1 MDRTDTVVLGAGHA
15 GLATSRALTAAGREH
30 VVLDRAGVGSAW
42 ARRWDSLTLLTP
54 TWLNRLPGW
63 EPPGDPDGF
72 LTAAAFA
79 QGLEAYAASF
89 DAPVVTGADVLAV
102 DAADP
107 APGVRFRVTTTAG
120 TWLARD
126 VVLATGAGTAVT
138 APPGL
143 GDLPPDVDVVP
154 STAYRSP
161 AGLRPGAVLVVG
173 ASSSGVQ
180 IADELARA
188 GRRVLLAV
196 GRHTRAPRRYRG
208 MDLFW
213 WLHRTGRLDRAVED
227 VPDARAARR
236 EPSFQLLGA
245 SPARAVDLP
254 ALHARGVEL
263 LGRWR
268 GADDGAVHLAPDLPS
283 TTADAERRLARV
295 LAAIDAH
302 IAGTG
307 LEREVLLPDR
317 PDPFQA
323 RPGRTSVRLRAEGVS
338 TVLLAT
344 GLRAPLPWLHLP
356 VVDADGAVRE
366 RRGVTDVPGLY
377 VVGARFQTRRA
388 SGLVAGAGAD
398 AAEVVAHLL
407 GATVPL
413 TDAPARPAGGAR

>member
-1 MDRTDTVVLGAGHA
+1 MDRTETVVVGAGHA
-15 GLATSRALTAAGREH
+15 GLATSHALTAAGREH
-30 VVLDRAGVGSAW
+30 VVLDRAGVGTAW
-42 ARRWDSLTLLTP
+42 TRRWDSLTLLTP

-63 EPPGDPDGF
+63 EPAGDPDGF

-79 QGLEAYAASF
+79 HGLEGYAASF
-89 DAPVVTGADVLAV
+89 DAPVVAGADVLAV
-102 DAADP
+102 DAAEP

-143 GDLPPDVDVVP
+143 GDLPRDVDVVP

-180 IADELARA
+180 IADELVRA

-227 VPDARAARR
+227 VPDVRAARR
-236 EPSFQLLGA
+236 EASFQLVGA

-254 ALHARGVEL
+254 ALHARGIEL

-268 GADDGAVHLAPDLPS
+268 GTSDGAVHLAADLPA
-283 TTADAERRLARV
+283 TTADAERRLARL

-302 IAGTG
+302 IATTG
-307 LEREVLLPDR
+307 LEREVLPSDR
-317 PDPFQA
+317 PEPFRA
-323 RPGRTSVRLRAEGVS
+323 HPGRTSVRLPADGVT

-344 GLRAPLPWLHLP
+344 GLCAPLPWLHLP
-356 VVDADGAVRE
+356 VLDADGAVRE

-407 GATVPL
+407 GTAVPL
-413 TDAPARPAGGAR
+413 TDAPARGAGGAR